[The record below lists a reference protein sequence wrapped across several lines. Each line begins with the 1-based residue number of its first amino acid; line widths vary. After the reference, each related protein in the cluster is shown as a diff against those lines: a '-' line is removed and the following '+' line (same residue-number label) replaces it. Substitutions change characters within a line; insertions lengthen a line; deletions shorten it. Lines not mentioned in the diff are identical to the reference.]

1 MTMELRGLLKNT
13 SALIGPLMALGMT
26 LLLKYFY
33 SSMTE
38 SPEELEMALAMALNF
53 GLSMNIGMGAI
64 MMSAL
69 SLAEEKEKNTLR
81 SLMTSSVNSKQFL
94 VGSLIPPL
102 VITFIINYLLLFLS
116 GLDLQSISMFTSP

>member
-1 MTMELRGLLKNT
+1 MELRGLLKNT

-64 MMSAL
+64 MMSVL